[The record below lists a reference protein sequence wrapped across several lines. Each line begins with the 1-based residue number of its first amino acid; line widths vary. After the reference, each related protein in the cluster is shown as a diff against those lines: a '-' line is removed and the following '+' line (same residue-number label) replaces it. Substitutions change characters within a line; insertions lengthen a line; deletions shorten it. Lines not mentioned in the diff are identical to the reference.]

1 MQLPQNQKYFLNF
14 FLNFRNLQK
23 FETLW
28 KKKKWDSEVICFW
41 NYRLQKAGLLKCL
54 NSLVLEDLWTVNML
68 KGPETA

>member
-28 KKKKWDSEVICFW
+28 KKKNETQRLFVSEIIDCKKQG
-41 NYRLQKAGLLKCL
+41 YL
-54 NSLVLEDLWTVNML
+54 N
-68 KGPETA
+68 A